1 MKIIVQ
7 NLAIKYEDKGDG
19 SIVLFLHGW
28 QDNLH
33 TFDSLISF
41 LSLKEKRIVRLDL
54 PGFGESEM
62 PKEIWNLDNYIQ
74 FVADFIKELNIE
86 VDILIG
92 HSFGGRI
99 IIKGIAE
106 KKIKARKI
114 ILISS
119 AGLIRGRAL
128 RNLIFKILAKIM
140 GLIMYLPP
148 FIFWREKLRKKAYNL
163 IGSDYFNAGPLKETF
178 LKIIAEDLSKNAK
191 NITIPTLLI
200 WGANDTETPIN
211 DGKKFSQLIR
221 GAELKIINNAGHFIH
236 QEQPQEVANIIKK
249 FL

>member
-7 NLAIKYEDKGDG
+7 NLVIKYKDEGNG
-19 SIVLFLHGW
+19 PVMLFLHGW

-33 TFDSLISF
+33 TFDSLIPF
-41 LSLKEKRIVRLDL
+41 LSFKRRIIRLDL

-74 FVADFIKELNIE
+74 FVADFIKELDIE

-99 IIKGIAE
+99 VIKGVAE
-106 KKIKARKI
+106 KIFEVNKI
-114 ILISS
+114 ILMSS
-119 AGLIRGRAL
+119 AGIAKSHTF
-128 RNLIFKILAKIM
+128 RNLVLKILAKIA
-140 GLIMYLPP
+140 GLIMYIPLLV
-148 FIFWREKLRKKAYNL
+148 FWREKLRKKIYNL
-163 IGSDYFNAGPLKETF
+163 IGSGYLNTGPLKETF
-178 LKIIAEDLSKNAK
+178 LKIIAEDLSENAK

-200 WGANDTETPIN
+200 WGISDAETPIT
-211 DGKKFSQLIR
+211 DGKKLSQLIR
-221 GAELKIINNAGHFIH
+221 DAELKVINEAGHFVH
-236 QEQPQEVANIIKK
+236 QEQPQKVAKLIQK